1 MWLFVKIVK
10 VMKTW
15 TAYFTGTRQGRG
27 VANAPHLSK
36 KRNPVY
42 FPRFC
47 PDCVHFRVRVHNPV
61 PTLEGVNVP
70 TLEHSF
76 LKNPLYSFQKL
87 SRAHLSESKIV
98 V

>member
-10 VMKTW
+10 VMRTW

-47 PDCVHFRVRVHNPV
+47 PDCVHFYNRLRNLV

-70 TLEHSF
+70 TLEHFSKTLYMVFKNF
-76 LKNPLYSFQKL
+76 LARILASQK
-87 SRAHLSESKIV
+87 
-98 V
+98 

>member
-10 VMKTW
+10 VMRMW

-27 VANAPHLSK
+27 LTNAPHLSK

-70 TLEHSF
+70 TLEHLF
-76 LKNPLYSFQKL
+76 LKTLYMVFKNFLARILASQK
-87 SRAHLSESKIV
+87 
-98 V
+98 

>member
-10 VMKTW
+10 VMRMW

-27 VANAPHLSK
+27 FVSAPHLSK

-47 PDCVHFRVRVHNPV
+47 PDCVHFRVRVHNLV

-70 TLEHSF
+70 TLEHF
-76 LKNPLYSFQKL
+76 FENPLYGFQKFF
-87 SRAHLSESKIV
+87 RAHLSKPKIMV
-98 V
+98 